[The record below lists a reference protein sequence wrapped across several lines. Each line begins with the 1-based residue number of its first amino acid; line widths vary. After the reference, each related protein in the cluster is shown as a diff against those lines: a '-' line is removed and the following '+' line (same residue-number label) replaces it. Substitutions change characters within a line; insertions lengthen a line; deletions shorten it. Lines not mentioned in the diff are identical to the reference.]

1 MGKKSRRRAANTAP
15 PASDARA
22 DVPADVPAVPPDVAR
37 EYSSE
42 FVNHYVE
49 VSRASEAVGYVDPVT
64 GDISVKTV
72 EQAAAA
78 LTLKTEGEFKPSW
91 ATYMV
96 NRDHIAFE
104 RMDLEKNFDEMSAM
118 MSGERGEFLKW
129 HMRVTER
136 IWGAWAF
143 ESAQKTIYDHILA
156 AVGTGPMK
164 YCMRDIPSASP

>member
-37 EYSSE
+37 EYSCE
-42 FVNHYVE
+42 FVCHYVD

-78 LTLKTEGEFKPSW
+78 LTLKTEGEFKPS
-91 ATYMV
+91 
-96 NRDHIAFE
+96 
-104 RMDLEKNFDEMSAM
+104 
-118 MSGERGEFLKW
+118 
-129 HMRVTER
+129 
-136 IWGAWAF
+136 
-143 ESAQKTIYDHILA
+143 
-156 AVGTGPMK
+156 
-164 YCMRDIPSASP
+164 